1 MARQR
6 TLVLCKPDSVQ
17 RGMVGRI
24 ISRFEQKGLKI
35 VGLKMMKIDKDL
47 ASKHYQEH
55 VTKPF
60 YDELCSFII
69 SSPLVAMVIEG
80 ENAVSVVRNLM
91 GVTNPQDAASGTI
104 RGDFGL
110 NLTMNLVHGS
120 DSPTSAKR
128 EIDLF
133 FAPEEL
139 HDYELTLASWT

>member
-1 MARQR
+1 MATQR

-17 RGMVGRI
+17 RGLVGRI
-24 ISRFEQKGLKI
+24 ISRFERKGLKI
-35 VGLKMMKIDKDL
+35 VGLKMMKIDEDL

-60 YDELCSFII
+60 YEELRSFIT
-69 SSPLVAMVIEG
+69 SSPLVAMAIEG

-120 DSPTSAKR
+120 DSPASAER
-128 EIDLF
+128 EIGLF
-133 FAPEEL
+133 FAPDEL
-139 HDYELTLASWT
+139 HDYELALKPWT